1 MVIHC
6 DREEVVNLD
15 GEARWAKDVEIRLS
29 DKKLRFF
36 YPKGLNYLPAP

>member
-1 MVIHC
+1 MLIRC

-15 GEARWAKDVEIRLS
+15 GEARRGRDVEIRLS

-36 YPKGLNYLPAP
+36 YPKGLILGRV